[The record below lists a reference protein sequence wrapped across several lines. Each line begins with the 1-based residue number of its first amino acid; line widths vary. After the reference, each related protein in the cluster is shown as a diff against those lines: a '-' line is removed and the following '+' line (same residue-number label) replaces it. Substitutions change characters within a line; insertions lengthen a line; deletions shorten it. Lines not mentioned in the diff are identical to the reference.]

1 MADYDDYRI
10 VSDGQAAAM
19 NAEYSAKEE
28 TKGRREAL
36 KGLPV
41 YLTDE
46 ARKVATLCAQA
57 SKGCEYLLDYATD
70 DDERRLLGYA
80 ASAMSGLCT
89 YLGGG
94 GSVQGESFGAS
105 GVKRSLAK
113 TFLLCNRAAV
123 MLCGIAD
130 SSGGEENVEHAAR
143 TAICAAQCVMAI
155 YLMQI

>member
-19 NAEYSAKEE
+19 NAEYGAAEREKSRKE
-28 TKGRREAL
+28 TL

-46 ARKVATLCAQA
+46 ARKASVLCAKA
-57 SKGCEYLLDYATD
+57 AKGCEYLLDYATD
-70 DDERRLLGYA
+70 DDERQLLGYA

-89 YLGGG
+89 FLGGDVSADSEG
-94 GSVQGESFGAS
+94 FGSS
-105 GVKRSLAK
+105 GVKRSLAR
-113 TFLLCNRAAV
+113 TFIFCNRAAV
-123 MLCGIAD
+123 RLCDLAD
-130 SSGGEENVEHAAR
+130 SSGGEENVAAAAR
-143 TAICAAQCVMAI
+143 TALCAAQSVMAV